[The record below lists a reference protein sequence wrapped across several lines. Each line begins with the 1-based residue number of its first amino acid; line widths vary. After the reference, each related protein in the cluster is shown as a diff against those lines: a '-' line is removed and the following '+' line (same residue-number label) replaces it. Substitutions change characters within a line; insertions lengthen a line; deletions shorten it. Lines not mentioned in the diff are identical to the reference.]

1 MSNGKILSFISI
13 CIGTIVGIISA
24 RYVPSSFIIE
34 VSLAVGVA
42 LLVMHLVR
50 REKSSRKSLP
60 TEMIFKHNV
69 DDDDSNEWTTPSVVP
84 SECTAKAE
92 ESLDTLSISASSD
105 ISTPPIDTENIIPN
119 QMEERNRS
127 CKTSSSYLHF
137 VDTKGRKIKY
147 TLRTRS
153 NKTILELLVEGKR
166 ARKVKQI
173 IYDDSLHIIRD
184 GRNIISIQKDD
195 TVTVMKCLQVLCKV
209 GGVQLD
215 VINASSQLRKVLS
228 NLDFGRRR
236 IRQEYKMYR
245 CVMNGCK
252 EQSRLSISSMYHVD

>member
-1 MSNGKILSFISI
+1 MSNGKILSSISI
-13 CIGTIVGIISA
+13 CIGTIVGITCA

-34 VSLAVGVA
+34 VSLSVGVV

-50 REKSSRKSLP
+50 LEKSSRKSLP
-60 TEMIFKHNV
+60 TEIIFKHNG
-69 DDDDSNEWTTPSVVP
+69 DDDDHNSNEWTTPSAVP
-84 SECTAKAE
+84 SECAAKTE
-92 ESLDTLSISASSD
+92 DSQHILSLSDNSD
-105 ISTPPIDTENIIPN
+105 ISMPRPTDTENIIPN

-153 NKTILELLVEGKR
+153 NKTILELLVQGKR

-173 IYDDSLHIIRD
+173 VYDDSLHIIRD
-184 GRNIISIQKDD
+184 GRNTISIQKDD
-195 TVTVMKCLQVLCKV
+195 TVNVMKCLQVLCKV
-209 GGVQLD
+209 GGVRLD

-236 IRQEYKMYR
+236 
-245 CVMNGCK
+245 CSNSHL
-252 EQSRLSISSMYHVD
+252 SRIQDV

>member
-1 MSNGKILSFISI
+1 MSDGKIPISI
-13 CIGTIVGIISA
+13 CIGTIVGITCA

-34 VSLAVGVA
+34 VSLVVGVA
-42 LLVMHLVR
+42 LLIMHLVQ

-60 TEMIFKHNV
+60 TEIICKNNV
-69 DDDDSNEWTTPSVVP
+69 VSNEWTTPSAVH
-84 SECTAKAE
+84 SECKVKAE
-92 ESLDTLSISASSD
+92 ESQHILSLSTD
-105 ISTPPIDTENIIPN
+105 ISTPPATDTENIIPN

-173 IYDDSLHIIRD
+173 VYDDSLHIIRD
-184 GRNIISIQKDD
+184 G
-195 TVTVMKCLQVLCKV
+195 
-209 GGVQLD
+209 
-215 VINASSQLRKVLS
+215 
-228 NLDFGRRR
+228 
-236 IRQEYKMYR
+236 
-245 CVMNGCK
+245 
-252 EQSRLSISSMYHVD
+252 